1 MAIRGKGIKASA
13 QDNFIAP
20 DAPTIGTATNVG
32 TGRAFNNGALTIT
45 FTAPTTGNTV
55 GITSYTASAYCPTHS
70 TTHTATGA
78 SSPLTITGFGSNIS
92 TTVTVTATNDYGTSP
107 ASAASNSVTI
117 TTVPATPS
125 APTVSSVSNQATDV
139 VTWTAPATGGST
151 ITGYTWTSSDSKTG
165 TTDGSTTSVNVS
177 QEAGTAQTY
186 NVYATN
192 ANGNSATSA
201 NSASFTSFSFT
212 PFAVFGFAPFAVFGF
227 TPFAVF
233 GFAPAF
239 SVFAFAPFGFWP
251 YSFGF
256 SVWGDSLA
264 VQTKVLTP
272 TGIKFIEDLVV
283 GDTVYAMNLGGD
295 ETTNW
300 LEWNSSDIEL
310 DNSLVVETT
319 VVSVTPG
326 TAEHFIHING
336 TLYTPA
342 HYLLVK
348 KDGVTKFL
356 QAPNVDTTYEV
367 YNYEQ
372 ETWLPITTVEEV
384 NVEMEKISINCEP
397 YDNFFTE
404 NMLVFDRPD

>member
-1 MAIRGKGIKASA
+1 LQI
-13 QDNFIAP
+13 
-20 DAPTIGTATNVG
+20 
-32 TGRAFNNGALTIT
+32 
-45 FTAPTTGNTV
+45 
-55 GITSYTASAYCPTHS
+55 
-70 TTHTATGA
+70 
-78 SSPLTITGFGSNIS
+78 
-92 TTVTVTATNDYGTSP
+92 
-107 ASAASNSVTI
+107 
-117 TTVPATPS
+117 
-125 APTVSSVSNQATDV
+125 
-139 VTWTAPATGGST
+139 
-151 ITGYTWTSSDSKTG
+151 
-165 TTDGSTTSVNVS
+165 
-177 QEAGTAQTY
+177 
-186 NVYATN
+186 
-192 ANGNSATSA
+192 
-201 NSASFTSFSFT
+201 
-212 PFAVFGFAPFAVFGF
+212 
-227 TPFAVF
+227 
-233 GFAPAF
+233 
-239 SVFAFAPFGFWP
+239 
-251 YSFGF
+251 
-256 SVWGDSLA
+256 
-264 VQTKVLTP
+264 QTKVLTP

>member
-1 MAIRGKGIKASA
+1 
-13 QDNFIAP
+13 
-20 DAPTIGTATNVG
+20 
-32 TGRAFNNGALTIT
+32 
-45 FTAPTTGNTV
+45 
-55 GITSYTASAYCPTHS
+55 
-70 TTHTATGA
+70 
-78 SSPLTITGFGSNIS
+78 
-92 TTVTVTATNDYGTSP
+92 
-107 ASAASNSVTI
+107 
-117 TTVPATPS
+117 
-125 APTVSSVSNQATDV
+125 
-139 VTWTAPATGGST
+139 
-151 ITGYTWTSSDSKTG
+151 
-165 TTDGSTTSVNVS
+165 
-177 QEAGTAQTY
+177 
-186 NVYATN
+186 
-192 ANGNSATSA
+192 
-201 NSASFTSFSFT
+201 
-212 PFAVFGFAPFAVFGF
+212 
-227 TPFAVF
+227 
-233 GFAPAF
+233 
-239 SVFAFAPFGFWP
+239 
-251 YSFGF
+251 
-256 SVWGDSLA
+256 
-264 VQTKVLTP
+264 
-272 TGIKFIEDLVV
+272 
-283 GDTVYAMNLGGD
+283 MNLGGD